1 MYKIPLFDLN
11 FDQREKEAVNKTL
24 DSKWISTGPNCQKFE
39 ELFCQKLKVNF
50 SLTTSSCTASLHM
63 ALLALE
69 IGPGDEVL
77 VPSLTF
83 AATANVIKY
92 VGAKPVFC
100 DVIGHSNLTIDP
112 NEIEQKITKKSKAII
127 VMHYAGFPCDM
138 DEIVLLAKKHKL
150 FVIEDSAHAPL
161 SEYKGNKVGTLG
173 DIGTFSFFSN
183 KNIAI
188 GEGGMIIT
196 NNKKLHEK
204 FKLIR
209 SHGMT
214 SLSYQR
220 FKGHATKYDIKS
232 LGYNYRMD
240 DIRASIGIVQL
251 KKLDQDIIK
260 RSELRKLYIDKLKNN
275 SKIIIPF
282 ENNENF
288 VSNYIFPIVLNNINR
303 EEIRDR
309 LDKKSIQTSIH
320 YPSIHR
326 FSVYEKDYLELPNTD
341 YISKNEMTLP
351 LYSNLKGEDIDYVTN
366 SLLEILE
373 QNHAK

>member
-1 MYKIPLFDLN
+1 
-11 FDQREKEAVNKTL
+11 
-24 DSKWISTGPNCQKFE
+24 
-39 ELFCQKLKVNF
+39 
-50 SLTTSSCTASLHM
+50 M

-220 FKGHATKYDIKS
+220 FKGHATFYC
-232 LGYNYRMD
+232 
-240 DIRASIGIVQL
+240 
-251 KKLDQDIIK
+251 
-260 RSELRKLYIDKLKNN
+260 
-275 SKIIIPF
+275 
-282 ENNENF
+282 
-288 VSNYIFPIVLNNINR
+288 
-303 EEIRDR
+303 
-309 LDKKSIQTSIH
+309 
-320 YPSIHR
+320 
-326 FSVYEKDYLELPNTD
+326 
-341 YISKNEMTLP
+341 
-351 LYSNLKGEDIDYVTN
+351 
-366 SLLEILE
+366 
-373 QNHAK
+373 

>member
-1 MYKIPLFDLN
+1 
-11 FDQREKEAVNKTL
+11 
-24 DSKWISTGPNCQKFE
+24 
-39 ELFCQKLKVNF
+39 
-50 SLTTSSCTASLHM
+50 
-63 ALLALE
+63 
-69 IGPGDEVL
+69 
-77 VPSLTF
+77 
-83 AATANVIKY
+83 
-92 VGAKPVFC
+92 
-100 DVIGHSNLTIDP
+100 
-112 NEIEQKITKKSKAII
+112 
-127 VMHYAGFPCDM
+127 
-138 DEIVLLAKKHKL
+138 
-150 FVIEDSAHAPL
+150 
-161 SEYKGNKVGTLG
+161 
-173 DIGTFSFFSN
+173 
-183 KNIAI
+183 
-188 GEGGMIIT
+188 
-196 NNKKLHEK
+196 
-204 FKLIR
+204 
-209 SHGMT
+209 MT

-251 KKLDQDIIK
+251 KKLNQDIIK

-288 VSNYIFPIVLNNINR
+288 VSNYIFPIVLNNVNR

-373 QNHAK
+373 QNHEE